1 MNFQDIKMEKL
12 SKFKK
17 IFNRIYHQ
25 LFVENFDKK
34 LNFEF
39 PKDYSRLDMINYFI
53 KKNDYKS
60 YLEIGC
66 DKNQI
71 FSQITLNKKIGVDPY
86 SGGNVRKTSDDFFR
100 ENAEKF
106 DLIFIDGLHVYD
118 QVKRDII
125 NSINFLNKEGVI
137 LVHDCLP
144 DTIGKQAVPRY
155 KMQWN
160 GDVWKAIVDLRQRD
174 DLEIHTCFVDQGIGI
189 IKKQINSSIL
199 KINKKTQDLKFSD
212 FYHNHKEYLRII
224 NLDEFK
230 KIY

>member
-1 MNFQDIKMEKL
+1 M
-12 SKFKK
+12 
-17 IFNRIYHQ
+17 
-25 LFVENFDKK
+25 
-34 LNFEF
+34 
-39 PKDYSRLDMINYFI
+39 
-53 KKNDYKS
+53 
-60 YLEIGC
+60 
-66 DKNQI
+66 
-71 FSQITLNKKIGVDPY
+71 
-86 SGGNVRKTSDDFFR
+86 
-100 ENAEKF
+100 
-106 DLIFIDGLHVYD
+106 YD
-118 QVKRDII
+118 QVKRDIV

-174 DLEIHTCFVDQGIGI
+174 DLEIHTCFVDQGISI
-189 IKKQINSSIL
+189 IKKENNSSIL

-212 FYHNHKEYLRII
+212 FYHNHNEYLRII

>member
-1 MNFQDIKMEKL
+1 MEKL

-39 PKDYSRLDMINYFI
+39 PRDYSRLDMINYFI

-71 FSQITLNKKIGVDPY
+71 FSQITLDKKIGVDPY
-86 SGGNVRKTSDDFFR
+86 SGGNVRKTSDDFFK

-118 QVKRDII
+118 QVKRDIV

-189 IKKQINSSIL
+189 IKKENNSSTL
-199 KINKKTQDLKFSD
+199 KIDKKTQDLKFSD
-212 FYHNHKEYLRII
+212 FYHNHNEYLRII

>member
-1 MNFQDIKMEKL
+1 MEKL

-34 LNFEF
+34 LNFKF

-53 KKNDYKS
+53 KKNNYKS

-86 SGGNVRKTSDDFFR
+86 SGGNVRKTSDDFFK

-118 QVKRDII
+118 QVKRDIV

-174 DLEIHTCFVDQGIGI
+174 DLEIHTCFVDQGISI
-189 IKKQINSSIL
+189 IKKENNSSIL

-212 FYHNHKEYLRII
+212 FYHNHNEYLRII

>member
-1 MNFQDIKMEKL
+1 MEKL

-53 KKNDYKS
+53 KKNNYKS

-71 FSQITLNKKIGVDPY
+71 FSQISLNKKIGVDPY

-189 IKKQINSSIL
+189 IKKENNSSIL
-199 KINKKTQDLKFSD
+199 KINKKTQELKFSD
-212 FYHNHKEYLRII
+212 FYHNHNEYLRII

>member
-1 MNFQDIKMEKL
+1 MEKL

-17 IFNRIYHQ
+17 VFNRIYHQ
-25 LFVENFDKK
+25 LFVENFNKK

-53 KKNDYKS
+53 KKNNYKS

-86 SGGNVRKTSDDFFR
+86 SGGNVRKTSDDFFK
-100 ENAEKF
+100 ENVEKF
-106 DLIFIDGLHVYD
+106 DLIFIDGLHVYE
-118 QVKRDII
+118 QVKKDII
-125 NSINFLNKEGVI
+125 NSINFLNKKGVI

-199 KINKKTQDLKFSD
+199 KINKKTRDLKFSD

>member
-1 MNFQDIKMEKL
+1 MEKL
-12 SKFKK
+12 SKIKK

-25 LFVENFDKK
+25 LFVENFHKK

-53 KKNDYKS
+53 KKNNYKS

-86 SGGNVRKTSDDFFR
+86 SGGNVRKTSDDFFE
-100 ENAEKF
+100 ENVEKF
-106 DLIFIDGLHVYD
+106 DLIFIDGLHVYE
-118 QVKRDII
+118 QVKKDII

>member
-1 MNFQDIKMEKL
+1 MEKL

-86 SGGNVRKTSDDFFR
+86 SGGNVRKTSDDFFK

-174 DLEIHTCFVDQGIGI
+174 DLEIHTCFVDQGISI
-189 IKKQINSSIL
+189 IKKENNSSIL

-212 FYHNHKEYLRII
+212 FYHNHNEYLRII

>member
-1 MNFQDIKMEKL
+1 MEKL

-25 LFVENFDKK
+25 LFVENFDRK

-53 KKNDYKS
+53 KKNNYKS

-86 SGGNVRKTSDDFFR
+86 SGGNVRKTSDDFFK

-118 QVKRDII
+118 QVKRDIV

-174 DLEIHTCFVDQGIGI
+174 DLEIHTCFVDQGISI
-189 IKKQINSSIL
+189 IKKENNSSIL

-212 FYHNHKEYLRII
+212 FYHNHNEYLRII

>member
-25 LFVENFDKK
+25 LFVENFNKK

-71 FSQITLNKKIGVDPY
+71 FSQIDLNKKIGVDPY
-86 SGGNVRKTSDDFFR
+86 SGGNVRKSSDDFFK

-106 DLIFIDGLHVYD
+106 DLIFIDGLHVYE
-118 QVKRDII
+118 QVKRDIV

-189 IKKQINSSIL
+189 IKKENNSSTL
-199 KINKKTQDLKFSD
+199 KIDKKTQDLKFSD
-212 FYHNHKEYLRII
+212 FYHNHNEYLRII
-224 NLDEFK
+224 NLNEFK